1 MVRWTNGL
9 SGATKRLG
17 QLSRP
22 LISEVRLA
30 PTAEPCILA
39 QAGTYAFAPATFALI
54 RDFAPSLAFA
64 PATSAPYLFVA
75 AAAIQTA
82 AIMAFLLGRRPQ
94 QSQSMPT

>member
-1 MVRWTNGL
+1 L
-9 SGATKRLG
+9 HP
-17 QLSRP
+17 RP
-22 LISEVRLA
+22 SHA
-30 PTAEPCILA
+30 FWHK
-39 QAGTYAFAPATFALI
+39 QGTYAFAPATFALI

-94 QSQSMPT
+94 QSQIMPT